1 MNKCCHIDKT
11 TNLRNTSQKLK
22 IRVVTKLGERKEKIF
37 FEDLLLLF
45 ALRMRSWCSAT
56 ISLGKMQYH
65 SKNVEEKR
73 EKNVFINNNFSNKY
87 QYLNKQHTWEKSLD
101 KKWKEE
107 FCQFLFNSKFIYF
120 CMLLRPSNIDYMPIT
135 FQIDFFRHTHA
146 HAVVDA
152 PWQSMFKEIQW
163 FASIQRLCLQWNI
176 ELTKCGC
183 YRLIKVH

>member
-1 MNKCCHIDKT
+1 MPYWQSNKPEKY
-11 TNLRNTSQKLK
+11 
-22 IRVVTKLGERKEKIF
+22 VTKVKDQGCHKTWWKERKNIF
-37 FEDLLLLF
+37 WRFIITFCFENVAIQF
-45 ALRMRSWCSAT
+45 RWE
-56 ISLGKMQYH
+56 KMQYH

-152 PWQSMFKEIQW
+152 PW
-163 FASIQRLCLQWNI
+163 
-176 ELTKCGC
+176 
-183 YRLIKVH
+183 